1 MDWLREH
8 LHSRLDRLFV
18 VLGALC
24 VPLALALARVRSYT
38 MVDQFGHVVRTRA
51 HARYGP
57 FWKILLTMLLVVGG
71 VRLLIHAVGWVRRG
85 SAAR

>member
-1 MDWLREH
+1 MDWFREH
-8 LHSRLDRLFV
+8 FHSRLDRLFV

-38 MVDQFGHVVRTRA
+38 MVDPYGHAVRTRA
-51 HARYGP
+51 YARYGP
-57 FWKILLTMLLVVGG
+57 FWKILLTLLLVVAG

-85 SAAR
+85 AAGR